1 MKIRKKEDIVHIRS
15 SDSYKGLPT
24 EQWEQLNLGEQIF
37 VKEIPDVLKEYVE
50 IVEETKKEKKKD
62 GD

>member
-1 MKIRKKEDIVHIRS
+1 MIIRKKEDVAHIRS

-24 EQWEQLNLGEQIF
+24 DQWTQLNLGEVIF

-50 IVEETKKEKKKD
+50 IVEEKKEKKKD